1 MLRIAAP
8 GRGETMERLRPSMKR
23 GLALLL
29 LLPASLTFFFLFAST
44 GCFEEPAAP
53 SWDVEIV
60 IPLIS
65 RTETVLDIIS
75 EEGYLTW
82 DSLGLDSLVQFS
94 ISDSIS
100 FCIQDEIRTEPL
112 SQTVTQAIGEFGL
125 GPFGLES
132 LNVGLAT
139 LCPACERLLGT
150 TSPVPPFVFTT
161 APIGLP
167 EFADFDSLI
176 IASGLVIV
184 EMENRIPVTLEDVSL
199 TLLSA
204 GVTIGGPSAG
214 KSIASG
220 ETAVETLQVV
230 AGALVKNPIQ
240 VIIAGQSLGSGET
253 PVYIPEDAGLDLA
266 VMLSEIRV
274 VEAWARF
281 AALVAPIADTLLVE
295 GIGDLDSAQVY
306 QGALTGWATSYL
318 AVDCS
323 LEVRLPEVRSQ
334 SGSAL
339 TIEMMLPPGQSQSI
353 NHFLDGYKIAP
364 ESTGSSSVRL
374 ALEGDLILF
383 SGGQKVH
390 LTQSDH
396 IELVVELGPVIL
408 EAAWG
413 VLSPLVIEVPGTSEE
428 VDLPDGLDA
437 VEALADPRVI
447 FELCRTIDLPVSLD
461 SLAVTGINEALNPV
475 TLEVDS
481 LRLAPN
487 PQPGLACTTF
497 FFDHS
502 NSNIGEFLVNLPE
515 RVEASGSAVIGD
527 GVYHGSV
534 MRGDHAHGRITCT
547 FPLVLSLR
555 SDTVRTDA
563 QSVKLSQSIRD
574 LLGEDLLRGDVVIT
588 ITNHLPFGA
597 GGTLYVGTDSATV
610 FDEPLLVIPESGG
623 VLIPAAPVGPDSL
636 VSGPVA
642 DTTRISL
649 DKSDLEL
656 FDRETL
662 YTGIEIALEG
672 TGGEVVKVVVSDYVR
687 FAGRLHLTVRVDSD

>member
-1 MLRIAAP
+1 
-8 GRGETMERLRPSMKR
+8 MERLRPRMMR
-23 GLALLL
+23 GFALFL
-29 LLPASLTFFFLFAST
+29 LLPASLTLLFLLTST
-44 GCFEEPAAP
+44 GCFDEPAAP

-65 RTETVLDIIS
+65 RTETVLDLIA
-75 EEGYLTW
+75 EEEYLTW

-100 FCIQDEIRTEPL
+100 FRIQDEIRTEPL
-112 SQTVTQAIGEFGL
+112 SQTITQAIGEFGL
-125 GPFGLES
+125 GPFGPEGLS
-132 LNVGLAT
+132 VGLGT

-150 TSPVPPFVFTT
+150 TSPVPSFVFTT
-161 APIGLP
+161 APLGLP
-167 EFADFDSLI
+167 ELADFDSLI
-176 IASGLVIV
+176 VASGLIIV
-184 EMENRIPVTLEDVSL
+184 EIYSTIPVTLEDVSL

-204 GVTIGGPSAG
+204 GATIAGPSPG
-214 KSIASG
+214 KSIANG

-230 AGALVKNPIQ
+230 PGALVKNPTE
-240 VIIAGQSLGSGET
+240 VIIAGQSSGSGET

-266 VMLSEIRV
+266 VTLSQIRV

-281 AALVAPIADTLLVE
+281 GTLAVPIADTLLVE
-295 GIGDLDSAQVY
+295 GVGDLDSAQIY

-318 AVDCS
+318 AVDCTVD
-323 LEVRLPEVRSQ
+323 VRLPEVRSP
-334 SGSAL
+334 SGSPLSIA
-339 TIEMMLPPGQSQSI
+339 MMLPSGQSELI

-364 ESTGSSSVRL
+364 ENTGTSGVRL
-374 ALEGDLILF
+374 VLEGDLILS

-390 LTQSDH
+390 LTQNDYV
-396 IELVVELGPVIL
+396 ELVLELGAVVL

-413 VLSPLVIEVPGTSEE
+413 VLSPQTIEVPGTSEE

-437 VEALADPRVI
+437 IEALADPRVL
-447 FELCRTIDLPVSLD
+447 FELCRTIDLPVGLD
-461 SLAVTGINEALNPV
+461 SLAVTGINEALNAV

-497 FFDHS
+497 LFDNS
-502 NSNIGEFLVNLPE
+502 NSNIGEFLINLPE

-534 MRGDHAHGRITCT
+534 MRGDYAHGRITCT

-555 SDTVRTDA
+555 SDTVQTDA
-563 QSVKLSQSIRD
+563 QSVALAQSIRD
-574 LLGEDLLRGDVVIT
+574 LISQDLLRGEVVIT

-597 GGTLYVGTDSATV
+597 GGTLYVGADSATV

-636 VSGPVA
+636 VSAPVA
-642 DTTRISL
+642 DTMRIGL
-649 DKSDLEL
+649 DKPDLEL

-662 YTGIEIALEG
+662 YTGIEIMLEG
-672 TGGEVVKVVVSDYVR
+672 TGGQVVKVVVSDYVR
-687 FAGRLHLTVRVDSD
+687 FAGRLHITARVDSD